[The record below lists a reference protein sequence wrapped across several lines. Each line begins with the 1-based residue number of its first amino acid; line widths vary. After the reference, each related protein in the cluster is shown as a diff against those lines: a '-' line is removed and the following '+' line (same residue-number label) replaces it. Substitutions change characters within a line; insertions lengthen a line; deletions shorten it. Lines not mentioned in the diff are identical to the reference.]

1 MAQTAGPTGFVII
14 DKPSGMT
21 SHDVVAKCRKRFGT
35 RKVGHAGTL
44 DPSATG
50 VLLVGVGRATKLL
63 TYLVGKDKTYE
74 ATIRFGSTTST
85 LDADGD
91 TVHTF
96 DMAGRLDPAS
106 VQAGADDLSGDQ
118 MQVPPMVSAL
128 KVDGVRLHQLAREG
142 IEVERTPRPVR
153 VERFEVRPTS
163 DPLVFHATIDCS
175 SGTYIRVLAAD
186 LGAALGGGAHLGA
199 LRRTRVGP
207 FQISEA
213 ASIDGAALLAPLA
226 ALRGIPT
233 VEVDTASA
241 SSLRNGGLLDAKELD
256 LGGGVAVAAAVDG
269 DGALVALI
277 ERHRE
282 VSFRPAVPFA

>member
-153 VERFEVRPTS
+153 VERFDVRPTS
-163 DPLVFHATIDCS
+163 YPLEFHATIDGS
-175 SGTYIRVLAAD
+175 LGTCGLLNSVHFAASFAGLRASFGIERPLPISD
-186 LGAALGGGAHLGA
+186 CRD
-199 LRRTRVGP
+199 RRTIGCFR
-207 FQISEA
+207 
-213 ASIDGAALLAPLA
+213 
-226 ALRGIPT
+226 RG
-233 VEVDTASA
+233 
-241 SSLRNGGLLDAKELD
+241 
-256 LGGGVAVAAAVDG
+256 
-269 DGALVALI
+269 
-277 ERHRE
+277 
-282 VSFRPAVPFA
+282 